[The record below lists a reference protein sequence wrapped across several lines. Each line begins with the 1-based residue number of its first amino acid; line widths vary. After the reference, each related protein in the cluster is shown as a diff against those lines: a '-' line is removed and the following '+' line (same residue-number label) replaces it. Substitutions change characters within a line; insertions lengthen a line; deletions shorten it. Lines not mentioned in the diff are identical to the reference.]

1 MNSTSTIIVEAQFFP
16 PIESFAHIVQHTH
29 LIIEA
34 CEHYQKGSYRNRCHI
49 ANSTGLQSLSIPLSK
64 GKNSKQ
70 PVRQVQISYDLDWQK
85 QHWQSLQTAYGSA
98 PYWEYYAPIF
108 ERIYIQKYEYL
119 FDFNIEILKTLF
131 KILKLNNSIDV
142 SLSTT
147 YEKAYDASIQDIRN
161 AITPRTQPLYNI
173 QYAQLFQDRLAFQP
187 NMSILDLVF
196 CTGPRSVEILKSAV

>member
-1 MNSTSTIIVEAQFFP
+1 MNSTSTIILEAQFFP
-16 PIESFAHIVQHTH
+16 PIESFARIIQHTH

-49 ANSTGLQSLSIPLSK
+49 ANSTGMQSLSVPLSK

-70 PVRQVQISYDLDWQK
+70 PIREVQISYDLDWQK

-108 ERIYIQKYEYL
+108 ERIFSQKYQFLFEY
-119 FDFNIEILKTLF
+119 NMEILKTLF

-147 YEKAYDASIQDIRN
+147 YEKTYDASVQDIRN
-161 AITPRTQPLYNI
+161 TITPRTNPIYNI
-173 QYAQLFQDRLAFQP
+173 QYAQLFQDRLDFLP
-187 NMSILDLVF
+187 NMSILDLIF
-196 CTGPRSVEILKSAV
+196 CTGPRSVEILKSAF